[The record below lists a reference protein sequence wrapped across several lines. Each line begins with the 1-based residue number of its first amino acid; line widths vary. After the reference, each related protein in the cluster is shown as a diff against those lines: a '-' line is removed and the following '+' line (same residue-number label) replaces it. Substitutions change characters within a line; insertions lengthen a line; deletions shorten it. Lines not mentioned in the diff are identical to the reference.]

1 MSSTQTAD
9 RECRTAS
16 AEATLL
22 AVESILVGGGRG
34 ARHGGAGGAGGS
46 RHRTPALAALLPVLL
61 VAAVVAS
68 IVLGSKAIPLGDVLQ
83 VLTGHG
89 DTVADRGIVEARVA
103 RTVVGVLVGAA
114 LAVAGAAMQGLTR
127 NPLADPGLL
136 GVNAGA
142 GLAVVVAIA
151 VFGVGSL
158 SGYVWWAMVG
168 AGLAAVLVHALAG
181 LGGGVTPL
189 RLTLAGAAVTAGLA
203 SWSSGL
209 LVSSRQS
216 FDAFRF
222 WQVGTIGGRG
232 LDLVVT
238 VLPFF
243 AVGLVVVLLAVRQL
257 NALALGDDLARGL
270 GENVLLARAT
280 VALGVAVLCGA
291 STALAG
297 PIGFLGLV
305 VPHVARFVVGPDH
318 RRIIPVCLVAGPTLL
333 LAADTLGRL
342 VAQPSEVQAGI
353 MTAVLGVPFFVLLVR
368 RGRMASL

>member
-1 MSSTQTAD
+1 
-9 RECRTAS
+9 
-16 AEATLL
+16 
-22 AVESILVGGGRG
+22 
-34 ARHGGAGGAGGS
+34 
-46 RHRTPALAALLPVLL
+46 
-61 VAAVVAS
+61 
-68 IVLGSKAIPLGDVLQ
+68 
-83 VLTGHG
+83 
-89 DTVADRGIVEARVA
+89 
-103 RTVVGVLVGAA
+103 
-114 LAVAGAAMQGLTR
+114 MQGLTR

-158 SGYVWWAMVG
+158 SGYVWWAMAG

-280 VALGVAVLCGA
+280 VALG
-291 STALAG
+291 SRRALWCVHGTRRADRL
-297 PIGFLGLV
+297 PR
-305 VPHVARFVVGPDH
+305 ARRAARRPFRRRPRPSADH
-318 RRIIPVCLVAGPTLL
+318 P
-333 LAADTLGRL
+333 
-342 VAQPSEVQAGI
+342 
-353 MTAVLGVPFFVLLVR
+353 GVPR
-368 RGRMASL
+368 RRAEPCCSPPTSSAGSSRSRARSRPAS

>member
-1 MSSTQTAD
+1 MTAL
-9 RECRTAS
+9 TAG
-16 AEATLL
+16 
-22 AVESILVGGGRG
+22 VRGGVR
-34 ARHGGAGGAGGS
+34 R
-46 RHRTPALAALLPVLL
+46 RTPALTALLLALL
-61 VAAVVAS
+61 AAAVVGS
-68 IVLGSKAIPLGDVLQ
+68 IALGSKAIGVGDVVQ
-83 VLTGHG
+83 VLLGHG
-89 DTVADRGIVEARVA
+89 EAVSDRGIVEARVA
-103 RTVVGVLVGAA
+103 RTAVGVLVGAG

-142 GLAVVVAIA
+142 ALAVVVAIA

-158 SGYVWWAMVG
+158 TGYVWWAMAG

-181 LGGGVTPL
+181 LAGGGVTPV

-209 LVSSRQS
+209 LVSSKQS
-216 FDAFRF
+216 FDSFRF
-222 WQVGTIGGRG
+222 WQVGTIGGRS

-243 AVGLVVVLLAVRQL
+243 LVGMAVVLLAVRQL
-257 NALALGDDLARGL
+257 NALDLGDDLARGL
-270 GENVLLARAT
+270 GENVLVARAT
-280 VALGVAVLCGA
+280 VAVGVAVLCGA

-318 RRIIPVCLVAGPTLL
+318 RRIIPVCLVTGPALL
-333 LAADTLGRL
+333 LAADTVGRL
-342 VAQPSEVQAGI
+342 VARPSEVQAGI
-353 MTAVLGVPFFVLLVR
+353 MTAVLGVPAFVLLVR
-368 RGRMASL
+368 RGRVASL

>member
-1 MSSTQTAD
+1 MSTTGTAD
-9 RECRTAS
+9 RTGVTAPTAAGAS
-16 AEATLL
+16 RRAATRV
-22 AVESILVGGGRG
+22 ATRVATRAGRPVLV
-34 ARHGGAGGAGGS
+34 
-46 RHRTPALAALLPVLL
+46 ALLFLLL
-61 VAAVVAS
+61 VVAVAAS
-68 IVLGSKAIPLGDVLQ
+68 ITLGSKVIALTDVLA
-83 VLTGHG
+83 VLAG
-89 DTVADRGIVEARVA
+89 DGGAAGQRGIVEARVA
-103 RTVVGVLVGAA
+103 RTVVGVLVGAG

-142 GLAVVVAIA
+142 SLAVVVAIG

-158 SGYVWWAMVG
+158 LGYVWWAMAG
-168 AGLAAVLVHALAG
+168 AGLAAVLVHAVAGLAG
-181 LGGGVTPL
+181 GGMTPL
-189 RLTLAGAAVTAGLA
+189 RLTLAGAAVSAGLA

-209 LVSSRQS
+209 LLSSKQS
-216 FDAFRF
+216 FDSFRF

-243 AVGLVVVLLAVRQL
+243 AAGLGVVLLTVRRL

-270 GENVLLARAT
+270 GENVVLARAA
-280 VALGVAVLCGA
+280 VGVGVAVLCGA

-305 VPHVARFVVGPDH
+305 VPHVARFVVGVDH
-318 RRIIPVCLVAGPTLL
+318 RRTIPVCLVVGPTLL
-333 LAADTLGRL
+333 LLADTVGRL
-342 VAQPSEVQAGI
+342 VARPSEVQAGI

-368 RGRMASL
+368 RGRMGGL

>member
-1 MSSTQTAD
+1 MTTTRTAD
-9 RECRTAS
+9 RTGVTAP
-16 AEATLL
+16 AAPR
-22 AVESILVGGGRG
+22 AGGG
-34 ARHGGAGGAGGS
+34 
-46 RHRTPALAALLPVLL
+46 PVLVCVLVALLIVAVL
-61 VAAVVAS
+61 AS
-68 IVLGSKAIPLGDVLQ
+68 ITLGSKAIAFGDVVQ
-83 VLTGHG
+83 VLVGNG
-89 DTVADRGIVEARVA
+89 DAVADGGIVEARVA
-103 RTVVGVLVGAA
+103 RTVVGVLVGAG

-142 GLAVVVAIA
+142 SLAVVVAIA
-151 VFGVGSL
+151 VFGVGSV
-158 SGYVWWAMVG
+158 SGYVWWAMAG
-168 AGLAAVLVHALAG
+168 AGLAAVLVHAVAG
-181 LGGGVTPL
+181 LAGGGVTPL
-189 RLTLAGAAVTAGLA
+189 RLTLAGAAVSAGLA

-209 LVSSRQS
+209 LVSSKQS
-216 FDAFRF
+216 FDSFRF

-243 AVGLVVVLLAVRQL
+243 AVGLGVVLLTVRRL

-270 GENVLLARAT
+270 GENVVLARAA
-280 VALGVAVLCGA
+280 VGVGVAVLCGA

-318 RRIIPVCLVAGPTLL
+318 RRIIPVCLLAGPTLL
-333 LAADTLGRL
+333 LLADTVGRL
-342 VAQPSEVQAGI
+342 VARPSEVQAGI
-353 MTAVLGVPFFVLLVR
+353 TTAVLGVPFFVLLVR